1 MPTKRVTKPRSWLS
15 CAVGPIRARQVL
27 PNRRH
32 VVLALVVVHDP
43 VVRPRLR
50 AGGQIVEPGP
60 RRGATPG
67 DDLARRPQLA
77 EVVLRVGIGLVGLG
91 VDVEAEVLPPEPV
104 DEEDRVA
111 ALVVAVRAG
120 EIAFD
125 LRRVDVQDRPRDVE
139 DVVDLIVVLLLKY
152 RRRAR
157 HARALEERK
166 ELVLEERAL
175 VHEPVAEAKVQPE
188 APTRQP

>member
-1 MPTKRVTKPRSWLS
+1 M
-15 CAVGPIRARQVL
+15 
-27 PNRRH
+27 
-32 VVLALVVVHDP
+32 
-43 VVRPRLR
+43 
-50 AGGQIVEPGP
+50 
-60 RRGATPG
+60 
-67 DDLARRPQLA
+67 
-77 EVVLRVGIGLVGLG
+77 
-91 VDVEAEVLPPEPV
+91 EAEVLPPEPI

-120 EIAFD
+120 EIAFN

-152 RRRAR
+152 RRRSG
-157 HARALEERK
+157 HSRALEERK

-188 APTRQP
+188 APTRQTVELRVAHDRQVGLRQHLEDGLLVDLVFVVADEHQIDRHGLLVHDELSGLQGPESIGVGGRGNGENQSGGGEQRVAEA